1 MKKFLVMVLLV
12 ATLFVFSWRGT
23 IYIWDFPAWQ
33 EDGDNYAWIK
43 RMMSEFESSHPGVNF
58 KLTEIPWSGGD
69 KKLDLAVASKR
80 WPDMTR
86 GPLRAHYAAKGV
98 LVSVDKYLT
107 EKEKKNYYEAALLGA
122 SYNGRL
128 YGFPFYMTTKVVFIN
143 VDLFKKR
150 GVRIPTLDDPWT
162 FDEFME
168 AAKKLTFD
176 DNGDGKID
184 YYGFAASGFPAPDNV
199 HLWPFLLAY
208 GGKLF
213 EKKDGKLR
221 CAISSKENIEA
232 LKWLR
237 ELFQKYAPPYMAA
250 YGDADAY
257 NLFRSGKVAIY
268 VTGTWA
274 VPAFRRANL
283 NFDVVPYP
291 VKNKGDRIW
300 SIGDVSS
307 YQIFLQKD
315 KEKLK
320 TIVEFVKYITSAEQ
334 QKNLTKYGQFPTLKT
349 AGDIYKDDPMMQKAA
364 IISQH
369 NYIIPPN
376 PAKDKIL
383 EVISRKIQMVLL
395 GKEDAKKALKT
406 AQDMANKL
414 LDRF

>member
-1 MKKFLVMVLLV
+1 MKKLAVIISVLL
-12 ATLFVFSWRGT
+12 ALTVFSWNGT
-23 IYIWDFPAWQ
+23 IYIWDFPAWN
-33 EDGDNYAWIK
+33 EDGDNYGWIK
-43 RMMSEFESSHPGVNF
+43 KMIAEFEESHPGVNIR
-58 KLTEIPWSGGD
+58 LTEIPWSGGD
-69 KKLDLAVASKR
+69 KKLDLAVASR
-80 WPDMTR
+80 NWPDITR
-86 GPLRAHYAAKGV
+86 GPLKAHYAAKEV
-98 LVSVDKYLT
+98 LVPVDEFISNKGD
-107 EKEKKNYYEAALLGA
+107 YYEAALLGA
-122 SYNGRL
+122 SYKGKL

-143 VDLFKKR
+143 LDLFKKR
-150 GVRIPTLDDPWT
+150 GVEVPTLNDPWT

-168 AAKKLTFD
+168 AAKTLTFD
-176 DNGDGKID
+176 EDGDGKVD
-184 YYGFAASGFPAPDNV
+184 YFGFAASGFPAPDNV
-199 HLWPFLLAY
+199 HLWPFLLSY

-213 EKKDGKLR
+213 EEKDGKLR
-221 CAISSKENIEA
+221 CVIYNQKNIEA
-232 LKWLR
+232 LKWLK

-283 NFDVVPYP
+283 NFDIVAYP

-315 KEKLK
+315 EKKLK

-334 QKNLTKYGQFPTLKT
+334 QKNLTKYGQFPTLKP
-349 AGDIYKDDPMMQKAA
+349 AGDIYKEDPLMQKAA

-383 EVISRKIQMVLL
+383 EVISREIQMVLL
-395 GKEDAKKALKT
+395 GKENPETALKK

-414 LDRF
+414 LEKF